1 MTGEKIKNYLKE
13 KGITQAH
20 ISKVTGINKMK
31 INSILSSKQKMLLE
45 DYLKICK
52 VLDVPVDFFIEG
64 GAKHA

>member
-1 MTGEKIKNYLKE
+1 MPAEKIKNYLKE

-20 ISKVTGINKMK
+20 ISKVTGIKKMK

-52 VLDVPVDFFIEG
+52 ALDVPADFFIEG
-64 GAKHA
+64 GANHA